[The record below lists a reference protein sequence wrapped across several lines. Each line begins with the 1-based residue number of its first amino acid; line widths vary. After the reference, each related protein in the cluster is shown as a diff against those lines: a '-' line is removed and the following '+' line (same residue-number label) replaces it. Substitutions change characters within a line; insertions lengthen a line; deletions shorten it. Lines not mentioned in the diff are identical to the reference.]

1 MQGFSRSQQFTF
13 QGNASVAI
21 TASSTSSNLALP
33 SAGIGSVDIEITN
46 SSSSVNAWVAF
57 GDAST
62 IAAVIPTGTAAN
74 GYILLAGQTKVI
86 SIGVAQPVYIAAITA
101 SSTAAI
107 YVTIGQ
113 GA

>member
-1 MQGFSRSQQFTF
+1 MQGFSRTQQFTF
-13 QGNASVAI
+13 QGNSSIAI
-21 TASSTSSNLALP
+21 TASGTSSNIALP
-33 SAGIGSVDIEITN
+33 TAGIGSVDLEITN
-46 SSSSVNAWVAF
+46 SSTSVNAWVAF
-57 GDAST
+57 GDSSA

-86 SIGVAQPVYIAAITA
+86 SIGVAQPVYMAAITA
-101 SSTAAI
+101 SSTAAL